1 MYGTFL
7 IALSVYTWITVSCNS
22 TLSFTSIDESFV
34 TKQIYKMNS
43 KKATGLDG
51 LSVKM
56 IKLAEPIIT
65 KPLTK
70 LINKSIENSQFPK
83 SFKIAQVAPIYK
95 KKSSLDKANYRP
107 VSLLPVMSKVFERA
121 IYTQLMSHFDNI
133 FNPFLS
139 AFRPGYGCNTTLLKI
154 VEDWKASLEKNHY
167 VAAVMMDL
175 SKAFDCLPHNLLVL
189 KLKHY
194 GLDDKSVS
202 LIDSYLSHRTQCV
215 RVGDSNNF

>member
-1 MYGTFL
+1 M
-7 IALSVYTWITVSCNS
+7 IN
-22 TLSFTSIDESFV
+22 
-34 TKQIYKMNS
+34 
-43 KKATGLDG
+43 G

-56 IKLAEPIIT
+56 MKLAEPIIS

-70 LINKSIENSQFPK
+70 LINKSIEIQFPTNL
-83 SFKIAQVAPIYK
+83 KIEQVAPIYK
-95 KKSSLDKANYRP
+95 KKSTPNKANYRP
-107 VSLLPVMSKVFERA
+107 VSLLPIMSKVFERV
-121 IYTQLMSHFDNI
+121 IYTQLMSHFNKK

-154 VEDWKASLEKNHY
+154 IEDWKESLDKNHY
-167 VAAVMMDL
+167 VAAILMDL

-202 LIDSYLSHRTQCV
+202 LVDSYLSHRKQCV
-215 RVGDSNNF
+215 RVGDANISF